1 MNKQSRL
8 PLGSVIGILGGG
20 QLGRMLSLSASQLG
34 FKTHIY
40 DPDFNAPAKQ
50 VTNLSSTFKYDDI
63 KKKMEA
69 TMAQLVK
76 KMGLKSVVK
85 HLVGKG
91 GMSYFIDDPK
101 EAKKLQ
107 TNYFYR
113 YNTSLN
119 GLMIHHDIPPEE
131 FLKYVHT
138 IDLSFMKEDMIMRNE
153 LEKLDMEK
161 FIFTNG
167 SAEHAKNILTHLG
180 VYDLFGR
187 DKVFDIQDA
196 GYIPKPEAK
205 TFDLMLKK
213 FEINP
218 KETIY
223 IEDIAKNLSIGYER
237 GCITVWLINDE
248 HFGKMD
254 SDKDYISHKIENL
267 SLFLKEIRLLKS
279 K

>member
-1 MNKQSRL
+1 MKNFKEMKYLLLDLDGVCYGKHNNYSL
-8 PLGSVIGILGGG
+8 EKVFG
-20 QLGRMLSLSASQLG
+20 QVSQRMTMFISQKL
-34 FKTHIY
+34 KI
-40 DPDFNAPAKQ
+40 D
-50 VTNLSSTFKYDDI
+50 
-63 KKKMEA
+63 ME
-69 TMAQLVK
+69 
-76 KMGLKSVVK
+76 
-85 HLVGKG
+85 
-91 GMSYFIDDPK
+91 

-107 TNYFYR
+107 TDYFYK

-138 IDLSFMKEDMIMRNE
+138 IDLSFMKEDKILRNE

-167 SAEHAKNILTHLG
+167 SAEHAKNILSHLG

-187 DKVFDIQDA
+187 DKVFDIKDA
-196 GYIPKPEAK
+196 GYVPKPEAK
-205 TFDLMLKK
+205 TFDLMVKK
-213 FEINP
+213 FGLNP

-237 GCITVWLINDE
+237 GCATVWLINDE

-254 SDKDYISHKIENL
+254 SDKNYISHKIENL

-279 K
+279 Q